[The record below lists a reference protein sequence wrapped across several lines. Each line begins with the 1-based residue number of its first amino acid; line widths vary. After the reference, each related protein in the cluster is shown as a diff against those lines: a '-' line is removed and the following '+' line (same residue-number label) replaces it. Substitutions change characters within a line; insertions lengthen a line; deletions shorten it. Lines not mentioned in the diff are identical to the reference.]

1 MKDHGF
7 FLYLIKEY
15 PEGTGIG
22 LAIVKKIVEHH
33 NGIITARG
41 EENKAL
47 FSISI
52 SLRISNCADLTR
64 LLAW

>member
-22 LAIVKKIVEHH
+22 LAIVKK
-33 NGIITARG
+33 NRRA
-41 EENKAL
+41 
-47 FSISI
+47 S
-52 SLRISNCADLTR
+52 
-64 LLAW
+64 